1 MKNYNKYKVIIGAF
15 VLSLIFFSSCKEFL
29 NPDQEINITKDKLYD
44 DWYEYRSI
52 TMGLYGIQTDLVEQL
67 VILGE
72 LRADL
77 MKITENADADMVEV
91 YNFNVS
97 KENKY
102 ASPTTFFKLIS
113 ATNSFITVLKAEHP
127 EVLDPKSP
135 INNYDR
141 MYGEALCMRAWAY
154 FNAVRIYGKI
164 PFIPESITNIDEV
177 NSFLNAPGTYIDSVH
192 IIYGVDGYTN
202 DTLKNVP
209 IALEKQYYDQKL
221 IIDYFT
227 SELTKSVKAVG
238 VNHFIDNNDQ
248 TWEVTIWNDYA
259 YNTLLGL
266 MYLTDGDLA
275 KAAKHFETV
284 AYTNSDNYR
293 YQIDASFGNGNWRNI
308 FTNIDLREHI
318 FTLWFNKNYFQQN
331 NFQEYFEPREP
342 HKYML
347 KPTRSAVMYWE
358 TTWDDFQL
366 LVNNTQPRLTR
377 TTFKGFPG
385 EGAWNPYTNSFYPKR
400 GYLASYAYIH
410 NGVAVSPQNVFSM
423 LYLKSQ
429 EDYRTSALLVEGADT
444 VIYKY
449 SINKGVFDQ
458 DANFI
463 VYRAAGVHL
472 WLAELYVWWRFS
484 QSGIVREFTSNA
496 VNIVNDGSNY
506 SVNSN
511 RLQRGVRGRV
521 GVGGA
526 TDGIRVGNINYLRHP
541 FTNEVTGYLD
551 VTGNFKGLQLYLE
564 DQIIAERARELAFE
578 GERFYD
584 LMRVAKR
591 RNDPSFLATRVS
603 EKFPEERRQEMYN
616 LLLNEK
622 NWYINYFE

>member
-1 MKNYNKYKVIIGAF
+1 MIDMRNYNKYAVIVSVF
-15 VLSLIFFSSCKEFL
+15 LLSVFFLSSCKEFL

-44 DWYEYRSI
+44 DWYEYRAI
-52 TMGLYGIQTDLVEQL
+52 AMGLYGIQAKLVEQL

-72 LRADL
+72 LRGDL
-77 MKITENADADMVEV
+77 MQITENADVDMVEI

-102 ASPTTFFKLIS
+102 ASPTNFFKLIT
-113 ATNSFITVLKAEHP
+113 AANSFITVLKTEHP
-127 EVLDPKSP
+127 EVLDPKIP
-135 INNYDR
+135 VTNYDKL
-141 MYGEALCMRAWAY
+141 YGEALCMRAWAY
-154 FNAVRIYGKI
+154 FNAVRIYGKV
-164 PFIPESITNIDEV
+164 PFLPESLTNMDEV
-177 NSFLNAPGTYIDSVH
+177 NNFLNTSGTYIDSVH
-192 IIYGVDGYTN
+192 IIYGIDGYTN

-209 IALEKQYYDQKL
+209 IALEKQYYDQDL

-227 SELTKSVKAVG
+227 NELTKSVKSVG

-248 TWEVTIWNDYA
+248 TWEVTVWNQYA
-259 YNTLLGL
+259 YDALLGI

-275 KAAKHFETV
+275 KAAKHFEKIV
-284 AYTNSDNYR
+284 YTNSDNYR
-293 YQIDASFGNGNWRNI
+293 YQIDASFGNNNWRNI

-318 FTLWFNKNYFQQN
+318 FTLWYGKTYFQQN
-331 NFQEYFEPREP
+331 NFQEFFEPRAP

-347 KPTRSAVMYWE
+347 KPTRAAIMNWE

-366 LVNNTQPRLTR
+366 AVNNTQPERTR
-377 TTFKGFPG
+377 TTFIGRPG
-385 EGAWNPYTNSFYPKR
+385 DLFR
-400 GYLASYAYIH
+400 GYGASYMYLQ
-410 NGVAVSPQNVFSM
+410 NGMPVSPSMVQGM

-444 VIYKY
+444 VIWKY
-449 SINKGVFDQ
+449 SIGKGVFDQ
-458 DANFI
+458 DANFV

-472 WLAELYVWWRFS
+472 WLAELYVWWRFD
-484 QSGIVREFTSNA
+484 QGGVVREFTSNA
-496 VNIVNDGSNY
+496 VNIMNDGSNY
-506 SVNSN
+506 SVSSS

-526 TDGIRVGNINYLRHP
+526 TDGLRVGNINYLRHP
-541 FTNEVTGYLD
+541 FTNQVTGHINL
-551 VTGNFKGLQLYLE
+551 TGNFKGLQLYLE
-564 DQIIAERARELAFE
+564 DLIVSERARELAYE

-591 RNDPSFLATRVS
+591 RNDPSYLATKVS
-603 EKFPEERRQEMYN
+603 EKFPEERREAMYN
-616 LLLNEK
+616 LLLDEK

>member
-1 MKNYNKYKVIIGAF
+1 MRNYNKYAVIVSVF
-15 VLSLIFFSSCKEFL
+15 LLSVFFLSSCKEFL

-52 TMGLYGIQTDLVEQL
+52 AMGLYGIQAKLVEQL

-72 LRADL
+72 LRGDL
-77 MKITENADADMVEV
+77 MQITENADVDMVEI

-102 ASPTTFFKLIS
+102 ASPTNFFRLIS
-113 ATNSFITVLKAEHP
+113 AANSFITVLKTEHP

-135 INNYDR
+135 VTNYDKL
-141 MYGEALCMRAWAY
+141 YGEALCMRAWAY
-154 FNAVRIYGKI
+154 FNAVRIYGKV
-164 PFIPESITNIDEV
+164 PFIPESLTNIDEV
-177 NSFLNAPGTYIDSVH
+177 TNFLNSSGTYIDSVH
-192 IIYGVDGYTN
+192 IIYGIDGYTN

-209 IALEKQYYDQKL
+209 IALDKQYYDQNL

-227 SELTKSVKAVG
+227 NELTKSVKSVG

-248 TWEVTIWNDYA
+248 TWEVTVWNQYA
-259 YNTLLGL
+259 YDALLGI
-266 MYLTDGDLA
+266 MYLTNGDLA
-275 KAAKHFETV
+275 KAAKHFEKIV
-284 AYTNSDNYR
+284 YINSENYR
-293 YQIDASFGNGNWRNI
+293 YQIDASFGNNNWRNI

-318 FTLWFNKNYFQQN
+318 FTLWYGKTYFQQN
-331 NFQEYFEPREP
+331 NFQEFFETRAP

-347 KPTRSAVMYWE
+347 KPTRAAIMNWE
-358 TTWDDFQL
+358 TTWDDFS
-366 LVNNTQPRLTR
+366 LVVNTSQPGRTR
-377 TTFKGFPG
+377 TGNIGRPG
-385 EGAWNPYTNSFYPKR
+385 DLFR
-400 GYLASYAYIH
+400 GYGASYIYLQ
-410 NGVAVSPQNVFSM
+410 NGVPVSPMMVQGM

-444 VIYKY
+444 VIWKY
-449 SINKGVFDQ
+449 SIGKGVFDQ

-472 WLAELYVWWRFS
+472 WLAELYVWWRFN
-484 QSGIVREFTSNA
+484 QGGVVREFTSNA
-496 VNIVNDGSNY
+496 VNILNDGSNY
-506 SVNSN
+506 SVSSS

-526 TDGIRVGNINYLRHP
+526 TDGLRVGNINYLRHP
-541 FTNEVTGYLD
+541 FTNQVTGYLD
-551 VTGNFKGLQLYLE
+551 LTGNFKGLQLYLE
-564 DQIIAERARELAFE
+564 DLIVGERARELAYE

-584 LMRVAKR
+584 LMRVAQR
-591 RNDPSFLATRVS
+591 RNDPSYLAKKVS
-603 EKFPEERRQEMYN
+603 EKFPTERREAMYN
-616 LLLNEK
+616 LLLDEK

>member
-1 MKNYNKYKVIIGAF
+1 MRNYKKYAVIVSVFLLSAF
-15 VLSLIFFSSCKEFL
+15 LLSSCKEFL
-29 NPDQEINITKDKLYD
+29 NPEQEINITKDRLYD
-44 DWYEYRSI
+44 DWYEYRAI
-52 TMGLYGIQTDLVEQL
+52 AMGLYGIQAKLVEQL

-72 LRADL
+72 LRGDL
-77 MKITENADADMVEV
+77 MQITENADVDMVEI

-102 ASPTTFFKLIS
+102 ASPTNFFRLIT
-113 ATNSFITVLKAEHP
+113 AANSFITVLKTEHP

-135 INNYDR
+135 VTNYDKL
-141 MYGEALCMRAWAY
+141 YGEALCMRAWAY
-154 FNAVRIYGKI
+154 FNAVRIYGKV

-177 NSFLNAPGTYIDSVH
+177 NNFLNSPGTYIDSLH
-192 IIYGVDGYTN
+192 IIYGIDGYKN

-209 IALEKQYYDQKL
+209 ITLEKQYYDQKL

-227 SELTKSVKAVG
+227 NELTKSVKSVG

-248 TWEVTIWNDYA
+248 TWEVTVWNQYA
-259 YNTLLGL
+259 YDALLGI

-275 KAAKHFETV
+275 KAAKHFESII
-284 AYTNSDNYR
+284 YMNSDNYR
-293 YQIDASFGNGNWRNI
+293 YQIDASFGNNSWRNI

-318 FTLWFNKNYFQQN
+318 FTLWFGKTFFQQN
-331 NFQEYFEPREP
+331 NFQEFFEPRAP

-347 KPTRSAVMYWE
+347 KPTRSAIMNWE

-366 LVNNTQPRLTR
+366 AVNNTQPERTR
-377 TTFKGFPG
+377 TTNIGRPG
-385 EGAWNPYTNSFYPKR
+385 DFFR
-400 GYLASYAYIH
+400 GYGASYMYLQ
-410 NGVAVSPQNVFSM
+410 NGVPVPPQMVQGM

-444 VIYKY
+444 VIWKY
-449 SINKGVFDQ
+449 SIGKGVFDQ
-458 DANFI
+458 DARFI

-484 QSGIVREFTSNA
+484 QGGVVREFTSNA
-496 VNIVNDGSNY
+496 VNILNDGSNY
-506 SVNSN
+506 SVSSA

-526 TDGIRVGNINYLRHP
+526 TDGLRVGNINFLRHP
-541 FTNEVTGYLD
+541 FTNKVTGYLD
-551 VTGNFKGLQLYLE
+551 LTGNFKGLQLYLE
-564 DQIIAERARELAFE
+564 DLIIDERARELAYE

-591 RNDPSFLATRVS
+591 RNDPSYLAKKVS
-603 EKFPEERRQEMYN
+603 DKFPEERREAMYN
-616 LLLNEK
+616 LLLDEK

>member
-1 MKNYNKYKVIIGAF
+1 MRNYKKYAVIVSVFLLSAF
-15 VLSLIFFSSCKEFL
+15 LLFSCKEFL

-44 DWYEYRSI
+44 DWYEYRAI
-52 TMGLYGIQTDLVEQL
+52 AMGLYGIQAKLVEQL

-72 LRADL
+72 LRGDL
-77 MKITENADADMVEV
+77 MQITENADVDMVEI

-102 ASPTTFFKLIS
+102 ASPTNFFRLIT
-113 ATNSFITVLKAEHP
+113 AANSFITVLKTEHP

-135 INNYDR
+135 VTNYDKL
-141 MYGEALCMRAWAY
+141 YGEALCMRAWAY
-154 FNAVRIYGKI
+154 FNAVRIYGKV

-177 NSFLNAPGTYIDSVH
+177 NNFLNSPGTYIDSLH
-192 IIYGVDGYTN
+192 IIYGIDGYKN

-209 IALEKQYYDQKL
+209 ITLEKQYYDQKL

-227 SELTKSVKAVG
+227 NELTKSVKSVG

-248 TWEVTIWNDYA
+248 TWEVTVWNQYA
-259 YNTLLGL
+259 YDALLGI

-275 KAAKHFETV
+275 KAAKHFESII
-284 AYTNSDNYR
+284 YMNSDNYR
-293 YQIDASFGNGNWRNI
+293 YQIDASFGSNSWRNI

-318 FTLWFNKNYFQQN
+318 FTLWFGKTFFQQN
-331 NFQEYFEPREP
+331 NFQEFFEPRAP

-347 KPTRSAVMYWE
+347 KPTRSAIMNWE

-366 LVNNTQPRLTR
+366 AVNNTQPERTR
-377 TTFKGFPG
+377 TTNIGRPG
-385 EGAWNPYTNSFYPKR
+385 DFFR
-400 GYLASYAYIH
+400 GYGASYMYLQ
-410 NGVAVSPQNVFSM
+410 NGVPVPPQMVQGM

-444 VIYKY
+444 VIWKY
-449 SINKGVFDQ
+449 SIGKGVFDQ
-458 DANFI
+458 DARFI

-484 QSGIVREFTSNA
+484 QGGVVREFTSNA
-496 VNIVNDGSNY
+496 VNILNDGSNY
-506 SVNSN
+506 SVSSA

-526 TDGIRVGNINYLRHP
+526 TDGLRVGNINFLRHP
-541 FTNEVTGYLD
+541 FTNKVTGYLD
-551 VTGNFKGLQLYLE
+551 LTGNFKGLQLYLE
-564 DQIIAERARELAFE
+564 DLIIDERARELAYE

-591 RNDPSFLATRVS
+591 RNDPSYLAKKVS
-603 EKFPEERRQEMYN
+603 DKFPEERREAMYN
-616 LLLNEK
+616 LLLDEK